1 MRVALQHF
9 RPNGGSFHGEQVF
22 VISGLAQDPHFRLSP
37 DILHGEGRV
46 EDFCLVYLGAPA
58 IGGAIGLA
66 GADEDTEQTEPYVVY
81 RRGLEGGQVV
91 VAARLDWEGVFT
103 ILSNDDECAEL
114 LFEAMLTR
122 SAPEEVNRSWT
133 DDRSSLEMFQQ
144 ILLLA

>member
-1 MRVALQHF
+1 LRVALQHF

-22 VISGLAQDPHFRLSP
+22 VISGLAQDPHFRIGSE
-37 DILHGEGRV
+37 ILHGEGRA

-58 IGGAIGLA
+58 IGGSRSLA
-66 GADEDTEQTEPYVVY
+66 GADEDAEQTEPYVVL

-103 ILSNDDECAEL
+103 ILSNDDEHAEQL
-114 LFEAMLTR
+114 YEAMLAR
-122 SAPEEVNRSWT
+122 SVPEEVTRTWT